1 MNPIDIIAKKRDG
14 QELTREEIEFF
25 VQGYTRG
32 EIADYQASAWLMAVY
47 LNGMTERET
56 YDLTVAMARSGT
68 TLDLKEIVPFSVDKH
83 STGGVG
89 DKVSLV
95 VAPIVAAC
103 GVPVAKMTGR
113 GLGFS
118 GGTIDKLES
127 IPGYRTDLSES
138 EFKAQL
144 REIGI
149 VLTGQSVDLAPA
161 DRKLYALRDVTATVE
176 STPLI
181 VSSIMSKKLASGAD
195 AIVLDVKVGRGAFM
209 KTLEQAEE
217 LAHAMVHLGRQAGR
231 RITAL
236 ISDMNQPLGWA
247 VGNALEVREAI
258 NTLHEGGPA
267 DFRGHCVVVAA
278 EMLVL
283 AGKAQDTSEALTL
296 AMETLSSGLAWQK
309 FRELVEAQGGDV
321 RYIEDSDRLPQARL
335 IKPVPAP
342 RSGYLAALDAAE
354 VGMAVVD
361 LGGGRLRKGDP
372 IDHGVGIIVHYKVG
386 ELVQK
391 DTPLFTIYANQRE
404 RLEAAEARVLAAHTF
419 SDTPVPRLPLFY
431 KCIAQ

>member
-1 MNPIDIIAKKRDG
+1 M
-14 QELTREEIEFF
+14 
-25 VQGYTRG
+25 
-32 EIADYQASAWLMAVY
+32 
-47 LNGMTERET
+47 
-56 YDLTVAMARSGT
+56 
-68 TLDLKEIVPFSVDKH
+68 DKN